1 MALHKKSWAVLPFI
15 VLILCWAA
23 AATSPK
29 AANLL
34 VETGFLTPQSS
45 ALFDLPGAHGAGLG
59 VFNVLLYVGVM
70 FVVGPIWSVATSLD
84 YVWDSDFHDDNEAP
98 VAEPTAPRVRKS
110 ADKDKKDQGSKFA
123 DLDE

>member
-23 AATSPK
+23 AAASPK

-45 ALFDLPGAHGAGLG
+45 ALFVLPGAQGAGLG

-84 YVWDSDFHDDNEAP
+84 YVWDSDFHDDNEPQAVEPAAP
-98 VAEPTAPRVRKS
+98 GVRKS
-110 ADKDKKDQGSKFA
+110 ADKGKKDQSSKFA

>member
-1 MALHKKSWAVLPFI
+1 MALHKKSWAMLPFV
-15 VLILCWAA
+15 VLILCWAVA
-23 AATSPK
+23 AASPK

-34 VETGFLTPQSS
+34 VETGFLTPQPS

-70 FVVGPIWSVATSLD
+70 FIIGPIWSVATSLD
-84 YVWDSDFHDDNEAP
+84 YVWDSDFHDDNESPAVEPSAP
-98 VAEPTAPRVRKS
+98 GVHKS
-110 ADKDKKDQGSKFA
+110 AVKSKKDQGSKFA